1 MMIGLTG
8 LISSGGVAYTPHLI
22 ESILSKE
29 GYASAH
35 MHCRSPSLRKILL
48 ALIKRGNQERKI

>member
-8 LISSGGVAYTPHLI
+8 LISGGVAYTPHLI

-35 MHCRSPSLRKILL
+35 MHCRSPSLRKDLL
-48 ALIKRGNQERKI
+48 ALIKRGSQGR